1 MEKKEKNF
9 STNHTHDAKHFC
21 QQKQNILSTA
31 QISMQLDSTAKMKFN
46 KIKRLIYSIIS
57 LIKSR
62 ITMFH
67 FGSKCG
73 THTVQSTECCLP
85 TAYSQRREPKEEVW
99 PFSVIR

>member
-1 MEKKEKNF
+1 
-9 STNHTHDAKHFC
+9 
-21 QQKQNILSTA
+21 
-31 QISMQLDSTAKMKFN
+31 MQLDSTAKMKFN

-99 PFSVIR
+99 PFSVIRWEWDCDDDIDERETNFETQFLFF